1 MVEVGDPRSWAV
13 SRPDLFSPA
22 SPSRLVVP
30 VREAP
35 CYISDRTRP
44 PALPASPASLHPL
57 TSRPVAVQRGRG
69 EDELISEPD
78 EPSLWT
84 LIKPCSRVL
93 LSAT

>member
-1 MVEVGDPRSWAV
+1 MGCQ
-13 SRPDLFSPA
+13 
-22 SPSRLVVP
+22 PSRLVFTGLP
-30 VREAP
+30 FEASRPGREAP

-57 TSRPVAVQRGRG
+57 TSRPAAVQRGRG